1 MRVPERRAMIEI
13 KNLTKEY
20 VQGRSRIAAL
30 KNLTLTL
37 NRGMTAI
44 VGTSGAGKSTL
55 LHVLSGMEPFERG
68 SVMIDNVPIA
78 GLSEKEMAGFRNRNI
93 GMVMQQYSLIP
104 DFSVLENVWLPLTFS
119 DKRYHK
125 SEKIGMAKQAVR
137 MVGIEELTERPVDTL
152 SGGQMQRVAIARA
165 IVNSPRYLFAD
176 EPTGAL
182 DSENTEKVLEVF
194 RKIAESGVCVLI
206 VTHDMHVAACCRR
219 IVRLEDGQI
228 VSNPD
233 TAQ

>member
-1 MRVPERRAMIEI
+1 MSAPERRAMIEI

-30 KNLTLTL
+30 KDVPLTL
-37 NRGMTAI
+37 REGMTAI

-68 SVMIDNVPIA
+68 SVTIDHVSIA

-119 DKRYHK
+119 EKRCRK
-125 SEKIGMAKQAVR
+125 NERLELAKQAVR
-137 MVGIEELTERPVDTL
+137 TVGIEELTKRPVDTL

-182 DSENTEKVLEVF
+182 DGENTEKILEVF
-194 RKIAESGVCVLI
+194 RKIAEGGVCVLI
-206 VTHDMHVAACCRR
+206 VTHDMHVAECCRR

-228 VSNPD
+228 VSNRE
-233 TAQ
+233 AAR

>member
-1 MRVPERRAMIEI
+1 MSAPERRAMIEI

-30 KNLTLTL
+30 KDVTLTL
-37 NRGMTAI
+37 GEGMTAI

-68 SVMIDNVPIA
+68 SVTIDDVPIA
-78 GLSEKEMAGFRNRNI
+78 GLSEKEMAAFRNRNI

-119 DKRYHK
+119 EKRCRK
-125 SEKIGMAKQAVR
+125 NERLELAKQAVR
-137 MVGIEELTERPVDTL
+137 TVGIEELTGRPVDTL

-182 DSENTEKVLEVF
+182 DGENTEKVLEVF
-194 RKIAESGVCVLI
+194 RKIAEGGVCVLI
-206 VTHDMHVAACCRR
+206 VTHDMHVAGCCRR
-219 IVRLEDGQI
+219 IVRLEDGRL
-228 VSNPD
+228 VRD
-233 TAQ
+233 